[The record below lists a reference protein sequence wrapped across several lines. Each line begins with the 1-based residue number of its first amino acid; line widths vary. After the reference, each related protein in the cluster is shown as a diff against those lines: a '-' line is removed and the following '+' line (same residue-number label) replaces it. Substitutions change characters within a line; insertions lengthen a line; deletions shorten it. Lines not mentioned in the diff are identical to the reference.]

1 MRVSRTLAETL
12 APAACTLAS
21 WLLAC
26 ACGSGRAVPPELAD
40 EYDAGTPAAPVDAS
54 FGAVPTGPTLGD
66 AGCATGTVQAQK
78 RPAYLLFVQDASGS
92 MSQEH
97 KWEAVVPALTSMFA
111 DMTQAS
117 DPSIAVGLIVF
128 PGTGGPYPASN
139 DVPVGY
145 VDGPQEAALDQRL
158 AAALANS
165 TPTYAAIQGGYA
177 ELEAFQAAPPL
188 LPGGKKI
195 LVLITDGVPTDSC
208 NGFFGA
214 GGYTDNPC
222 VLLAT
227 QEDGKAAPQG
237 PIETFVIGVGP
248 FPSSNPVDFDPL
260 FLGSLA
266 SAGGAAP
273 ATCNPVENANASDLC
288 YLEVDP
294 TKATSAADL
303 QAQITAAL
311 DAIRGQV
318 ASCAYTLKSSGLG
331 QVDPT
336 QVNVVIDGQTIL
348 QDPVNGWTYDDPS
361 SPTEI
366 VLHGASCNQSTATAT
381 ANVSIVLGCATQT
394 LL

>member
-145 VDGPQEAALDQRL
+145 VDGPQ
-158 AAALANS
+158 
-165 TPTYAAIQGGYA
+165 
-177 ELEAFQAAPPL
+177 EAFQAAPPL